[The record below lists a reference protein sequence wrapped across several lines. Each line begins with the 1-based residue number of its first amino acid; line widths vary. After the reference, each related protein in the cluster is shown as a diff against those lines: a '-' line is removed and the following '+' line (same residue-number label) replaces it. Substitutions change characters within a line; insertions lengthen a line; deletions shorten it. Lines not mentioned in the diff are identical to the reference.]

1 MSARC
6 LGRGS
11 VHFVRVTFV
20 LLGIGGGESC
30 AGRSLKRRRRGSAAK
45 ERAVGV
51 ASGAGAR
58 VGPAHPARSEP
69 RELGGRARAK
79 ARGTGVGSGPE
90 PRRRG
95 SRAWCGGRER
105 PFSEAGVHNRL
116 NQVVPLTVLSHAA
129 LRSVIF

>member
-20 LLGIGGGESC
+20 LPGIGDGESC
-30 AGRSLKRRRRGSAAK
+30 AGRSLKRRRRGSEAK
-45 ERAVGV
+45 ERAGGV
-51 ASGAGAR
+51 ASGAGSR
-58 VGPAHPARSEP
+58 VGPAEPARSEP
-69 RELGGRARAK
+69 RESGGRAPAK

-105 PFSEAGVHNRL
+105 PFSKAGVHNRL
-116 NQVVPLTVLSHAA
+116 NRVVILTVLSHAA